1 MAHRTRALALAG
13 VAVVT
18 ALHLGASPQPQAAA
32 AKRPI
37 YITLQ
42 DGLLK
47 VDAKRGTAKHIVIAN
62 DGANFIVIFDRGRWP
77 IEVKPP
83 LTGWWTVLN
92 NVVFKSTTY
101 GVRGIDVSAGD
112 GDDILSSYGSSMPT
126 RMYGGSGDDVLYGGT
141 GKDTLVGGSGGD
153 KLYARGSAGDLLSGG
168 EGNDGL
174 YGGEGPDWLKGGA
187 GIDSSDGKGGTDQC
201 EAEHEIFCEAELSLN
216 PNPNPVPP
224 PDIPFSRSP
233 D

>member
-1 MAHRTRALALAG
+1 MA
-13 VAVVT
+13 VIT

-32 AKRPI
+32 ADKIPI

-47 VDAKRGTAKHIVIAN
+47 VDASRGGAKNIVIAD
-62 DGANFIVIFDRGRWP
+62 DGANFIVIFDRGKWP

-83 LTGWWTVLN
+83 LTGWWTVIDDFG
-92 NVVFKSTTY
+92 FKSTTY

-112 GDDILSSYGSSMPT
+112 GNDNLSSYESSMPT

-141 GKDTLVGGSGGD
+141 GKDKLVGGSGRD
-153 KLYARGSAGDLLSGG
+153 ELYAKGSAGDLLSGG

-187 GIDSSDGKGGTDQC
+187 GIDVADGKGGVDQC
-201 EAEHEIFCEAELSLN
+201 EAEHEIFCEAELRLN
-216 PNPNPVPP
+216 PNPNPVPH
-224 PDIPFSRSP
+224 PDIPFSRP
-233 D
+233 PG